1 MTGFETDLARLAEGA
16 SDFGAFAERVGKIAG
31 ELGGALDS
39 LGDCWGADAIGQSF
53 AASHVQPSG
62 EALSGLNGLS
72 TGFGGVG
79 ERFAET
85 ARTYREVEEGN
96 RNALGA
102 I

>member
-1 MTGFETDLARLAEGA
+1 MTGFHTDLARLAEGA
-16 SDFGAFAERVGKIAG
+16 DDFTAFAERVGKIAG
-31 ELGGALDS
+31 ELGGVLDAV
-39 LGDCWGADAIGQSF
+39 GACWGADAIGQSF
-53 AASHVQPSG
+53 ASSHVAPSG

-72 TGFGGVG
+72 AGFGGVG

>member
-1 MTGFETDLARLAEGA
+1 MTGFQTDLARLAEGA
-16 SDFGAFAERVGKIAG
+16 EDFTAFAERAAKIAG
-31 ELGGALDS
+31 DLGGLLDS
-39 LGDCWGADAIGQSF
+39 LGACWGGDAIGQSF
-53 AASHVQPSG
+53 ASSHVQPSG
-62 EALSGLNGLS
+62 EVLAGLSGLSG
-72 TGFGGVG
+72 GFGGIG

>member
-1 MTGFETDLARLAEGA
+1 MNGFETDLARLAEGVD
-16 SDFGAFAERVGKIAG
+16 DFTAFAERAAKIAG
-31 ELGGALDS
+31 DLGGVLDS
-39 LGDCWGADAIGQSF
+39 LGDCWGGDAIGQSF

-62 EALSGLNGLS
+62 DVLSGLSGLS

>member
-1 MTGFETDLARLAEGA
+1 MTGFQSDLARLTEGA
-16 SDFGAFAERVGKIAG
+16 ADFTAFAERAGKIAG
-31 ELGGALDS
+31 DLAGVLDS
-39 LGDCWGADAIGQSF
+39 LGDCWGGDAIGQSF

-62 EALSGLNGLS
+62 DVLAGLTGLS
-72 TGFGGVG
+72 SGFGGVG
-79 ERFAET
+79 ERFTET

>member
-1 MTGFETDLARLAEGA
+1 MTGFQTDLARLAEGA
-16 SDFGAFAERVGKIAG
+16 EDFTAFAERARKIAG
-31 ELGGALDS
+31 DLGGVLDS
-39 LGDCWGADAIGQSF
+39 FGDCWGGDAIGQSF
-53 AASHVQPSG
+53 AASHVAPSG

-72 TGFGGVG
+72 AGFGGVG

-85 ARTYREVEEGN
+85 ARTYRDTEEGN

>member
-1 MTGFETDLARLAEGA
+1 MTGFRTDLARLAEGA
-16 SDFGAFAERVGKIAG
+16 ADFTAFAERAGKIAG
-31 ELGGALDS
+31 ELGGVLDS
-39 LGDCWGADAIGQSF
+39 IGECWGTDAIGQSF

-62 EALSGLNGLS
+62 AALSGLSGLS
-72 TGFGGVG
+72 AGFGGVG

-85 ARTYREVEEGN
+85 ARTYGEVEEGN

>member
-1 MTGFETDLARLAEGA
+1 MTGFRTDLARLAEGA
-16 SDFGAFAERVGKIAG
+16 ADFTAFAERAGKIAG
-31 ELGGALDS
+31 ELGGVLDS
-39 LGDCWGADAIGQSF
+39 IGECWGADAIGQSF

-62 EALSGLNGLS
+62 AALSGLSGLS
-72 TGFGGVG
+72 AGFGGVG

-85 ARTYREVEEGN
+85 ARTYGEVEEGN